1 MFGTRDATPWWGATL
16 ALGGQLYRET
26 IFAVGHELHYSLGRG
41 VRNLANFTVKTAP
54 LLVMAAVFVGV
65 LAASP
70 GGRRRIIA
78 DDKLM
83 LALSG
88 IVVATLL
95 TVPAGTQTGASE
107 QYYFALTYFLALAAA
122 TAISALIGE
131 DITPPRWAT
140 GLASAAWLAVSMT
153 IIAVFLGLVGRLDL
167 GDQHRNWT
175 AQAGCLNTLPGPLF
189 VYSRTLS
196 LPWMTPGN
204 TPYVLSF
211 YYELDRAHGRRF
223 AGDGIGGAI
232 SRGEFASIAVSGETA
247 PESLDGA
254 SLADYSPL
262 PGYCPEYTV
271 LIRKGLALPTSVGG
285 RAR

>member
-1 MFGTRDATPWWGATL
+1 MKQIEGRWG
-16 ALGGQLYRET
+16 
-26 IFAVGHELHYSLGRG
+26 
-41 VRNLANFTVKTAP
+41 
-54 LLVMAAVFVGV
+54 
-65 LAASP
+65 
-70 GGRRRIIA
+70 RIIA

-122 TAISALIGE
+122 TAISMLIGE
-131 DITPPRWAT
+131 DIRPLGWAT

-175 AQAGCLNTLPGPLF
+175 AQARCLTTLPRPLF
-189 VYSRTLS
+189 VNSRALS
-196 LPWMTPGN
+196 LPWMIPGN

-223 AGDGIGGAI
+223 TGDGIGGAI
-232 SRGEFASIAVSGETA
+232 SRGEFATIAVSGETV

-262 PGYCPEYTV
+262 PGYCPEISV
-271 LIRKGLALPTSVGG
+271 LIRKGVALPTSASG